1 MDLELLSIPTLILLT
16 LTSLGL
22 LLISTWRFSLILL
35 AIQYAAAFILIAQ
48 NWSIQLAVTFLV
60 AGWIAVAVLGLAAAN
75 TSQPQSEHR
84 GDRQK
89 KEHKEHIKPF
99 KHFIASGSMFQLI
112 AAGLVIFAIIYLAPL
127 ISKGLPE
134 IKLVYALSGSI
145 LIGMGLLKLGFT
157 DQTLMIIIGLLIILS
172 GFEIIYAVIEK
183 STLIVGLLAVVTL
196 GIAMA
201 GSYLLIAPKI
211 KEQD

>member
-1 MDLELLSIPTLILLT
+1 MDLEFLSIPTLILLT

-84 GDRQK
+84 VDRQK
-89 KEHKEHIKPF
+89 REHKEYIKPF